1 MRKICNQFLIAI
13 VLGSI
18 SLLSFAEVQLGVKTG
33 DVIGGSDKPIP
44 IAIVPFAWSGGA
56 LPQDVSKIVN
66 DDLSHSGEF
75 ETMPV
80 ANMLSTPHS
89 LAEVHFNDW
98 TMMKMDYIVVGSITK
113 DDSGKFVTQ
122 YELIDVLKKQTI
134 YAGSVV
140 AGADALRK
148 ASHKISDRI
157 YETIT
162 GVKGVFST
170 KMLYVEV
177 QKLSGSKK
185 AYRLYYA
192 DIDGYN
198 PRILIEKY
206 EPIMSP
212 TWSPDAKKAAYV
224 RFDKRHPGIF
234 MVDIAS
240 GHEERLTS
248 FKGINSAPSWSP
260 DGTRMAMALSK
271 DGNPEIYI
279 MDIASRGLTRVTNNY
294 GIDTE
299 PSWMPNGQSLVVTS
313 SRGGKPQVYQLD
325 LASQAV
331 TRLTFEGIY
340 NAGAEV
346 GVQGDRMVFVQQ
358 DADGHFHIAV
368 KNLTTNATN
377 AISRDTVLDESPS
390 VSPNGNMV
398 LYATLSGG
406 RGVLSVTSIKGRSTY
421 VIPSIRGE
429 IKHPAWSP
437 YIN

>member
-1 MRKICNQFLIAI
+1 MKKHI
-13 VLGSI
+13 VQLMVAMVLTGI
-18 SLLSFAEVQLGVKTG
+18 SLMSFGEELGAKTVQIKDFGN
-33 DVIGGSDKPIP
+33 DKPIP

-75 ETMPV
+75 EVMPV
-80 ANMLSTPHS
+80 ANMLSKPHS
-89 LAEVHFNDW
+89 LGEVNFNDW
-98 TMMKMDYIVVGSITK
+98 TMMKIDYIVVGSITA
-113 DDSGKFVTQ
+113 SGGKYTAQ

-134 YAGSVV
+134 YAGTVS
-140 AGADALRK
+140 ASADGLRK

-177 QKLSGSKK
+177 QKLSGRKK

-192 DIDGYN
+192 DIDGYS
-198 PRILIEKY
+198 PRVLLEKY

-224 RFDKRHPGIF
+224 RFENRHPGIF
-234 MVDIAS
+234 MVDIAT
-240 GHEERLTS
+240 GREERLTK

-260 DGTRMAMALSK
+260 DGSRMAMSLSK

-279 MDIASRGLTRVTNNY
+279 MNIASRSLTRVTNNY

-299 PSWMPNGQSLVVTS
+299 PSWMPDGRSLVFTS
-313 SRGGKPQVYQLD
+313 SRGGKPQIYQLD

-358 DADGHFHIAV
+358 EADGDFHIAV
-368 KNLTTNATN
+368 KNLTTGATN
-377 AISRDTVLDESPS
+377 ALSRDSALDESPS

-437 YIN
+437 YID

>member
-1 MRKICNQFLIAI
+1 MKKQIIQFMAAMILSA
-13 VLGSI
+13 L
-18 SLLSFAEVQLGVKTG
+18 SLMSFAENLGAKTVQIKEFGNE
-33 DVIGGSDKPIP
+33 KPIP

-80 ANMLSTPHS
+80 TNMLSTPHS
-89 LAEVHFNDW
+89 FAEVHFNDW
-98 TMMKMDYIVVGSITK
+98 SMMKMDYIVVGSIT
-113 DDSGKFVTQ
+113 SSGGKFTAQ

-134 YAGSVV
+134 YSGTVS

-162 GVKGVFST
+162 GVRGVFAT

-177 QKLSGSKK
+177 QKLSGRKR
-185 AYRLYYA
+185 AYRLYHA

-224 RFDKRHPGIF
+224 RFEKRRPGIF
-234 MVDIAS
+234 MLDIAS
-240 GHEERLTS
+240 GREERLTN

-260 DGTRMAMALSK
+260 DGSRMAMSLSK
-271 DGNPEIYI
+271 DGNPEIYV
-279 MDIASRGLTRVTNNY
+279 MNIASRSLTRVTNNY

-299 PSWMPNGQSLVVTS
+299 PSWMPNGQSLVFTS
-313 SRGGKPQVYQLD
+313 SRGGKPQIYQLD

-358 DADGHFHIAV
+358 NAGGQFHVAV

-377 AISRDTVLDESPS
+377 TLSRDTVLDESPS

-421 VIPSIRGE
+421 VIPSVRGE

-437 YIN
+437 YID